1 MYKSVAGA
9 QHCQVEIGSVSVV
22 DPPILVKEDCKCLQ
36 LGKDSE
42 ISVRMSMKFG
52 DREV

>member
-1 MYKSVAGA
+1 MSVGGA
-9 QHCQVEIGSVSVV
+9 QRSQVEIGSMSVAE
-22 DPPILVKEDCKCLQ
+22 PPILVKEDHKSLQ

-42 ISVRMSMKFG
+42 ISVLMITAIKFG